1 MVQVKG
7 VGQLRIRKNKS
18 GNSRYQMI
26 VDVTKNGKKFF
37 KTKTCDTKQDAI
49 SWGRQIRYE
58 IDTGLVTKESLKN
71 RKLSS
76 AIDRYIEEILPLKP
90 KNARNVAQHLQWWK
104 KQIGHH
110 PLNEIAPHQIKDC
123 CRKLEN
129 EPTHQNKK
137 RAPATVVRYIA
148 SLSSVFE
155 AAIKDWNW
163 IEKNPVRL
171 IRKPSVSNARQ
182 RYLTEDE
189 CERLLASCLESRNP
203 YLYSVVVLALGTGM
217 RRGELLGLR
226 WEDVDLKEKVITL
239 KKTKNGS
246 VRCIPLVEMTFNILK
261 TIHNS
266 ETIIDR
272 SHQIFPSL
280 NLERYL
286 DIRTAWLFALKRAD
300 IKDFKFHD
308 LRHSCASFL
317 IAAETPMREVMEILG
332 HKDMRS
338 TLRYTHLT
346 YKKLADSLQKANEK
360 FITKKGIDHEVS
372 ANITGH

>member
-1 MVQVKG
+1 
-7 VGQLRIRKNKS
+7 
-18 GNSRYQMI
+18 MI
-26 VDVTKNGKKFF
+26 IDVTKKGKQFF
-37 KTKTCDTKQDAI
+37 KTKTLDSEKEAI
-49 SWGRQIRYE
+49 KWGKRIRYE
-58 IDTGLVTKESLKN
+58 IDEGLITKESLKN

-90 KNARNVAQHLQWWK
+90 KNSRNVEQHLKWWK
-104 KQIGHH
+104 KQLGHH
-110 PLNEIAPHQIKDC
+110 QLNEIAPHQIKDC

-137 RAPATVVRYIA
+137 HAPATVVRYIA

-163 IEKNPVRL
+163 IEKNPVKL

-189 CERLLASCLESRNP
+189 CESLLASCLESRNP

-226 WEDVDLKEKVITL
+226 WNDVNLKEKVITL
-239 KKTKNGS
+239 TKTKNGS
-246 VRCIPLVEMTFNILK
+246 IRCIPLVDMTFSILK
-261 TIHNS
+261 TIHDS
-266 ETIIDR
+266 ETIIDKD
-272 SHQIFPSL
+272 HHIFPSL

-286 DIRTAWLFALKRAD
+286 DIRTAWLFALKRAG

-317 IAAETPMREVMEILG
+317 IAAETPLREVMEILG

-346 YKKLADSLQKANEK
+346 HKKLADSLQKSHEK
-360 FITKKGIDHEVS
+360 FITKKSSHHEM
-372 ANITGH
+372 

>member
-1 MVQVKG
+1 MVQIKG
-7 VGQLRIRKNKS
+7 VGQLRMRQDKN
-18 GNSRYQMI
+18 GNDRFQMI
-26 VDVTKNGKKFF
+26 VDVTKKGNKFF
-37 KTKTCDTKQDAI
+37 KTKTFDSEKAAIAWGKQT
-49 SWGRQIRYE
+49 RYE
-58 IDTGLVTKESLKN
+58 IDKGLVTKESLKS

-90 KNARNVAQHLQWWK
+90 KNARNVAQHLNWWK

-110 PLNEIAPHQIKDC
+110 QLNEIAPHQIKDC

-148 SLSSVFE
+148 SLSAVFE

-163 IEKNPVRL
+163 IEKNPVKL

-189 CERLLASCLESRNP
+189 CERLLASCVESRNP

-226 WEDVDLKEKVITL
+226 WDDVNFKDRVITL

-246 VRCIPLVEMTFNILK
+246 VRCIPLVEMTFHILK
-261 TIHNS
+261 TMHDS
-266 ETIIDR
+266 ETIIDTT
-272 SHQIFPSL
+272 HQIFPSL

-286 DIRTAWLFALKRAD
+286 DIRTAWLFALKRAS
-300 IKDFKFHD
+300 INDFRFHD

-317 IAAETPMREVMEILG
+317 IAAETPLREVMEILG

-346 YKKLADSLQKANEK
+346 YKKLADSLQKANEQ
-360 FITKKGIDHEVS
+360 FISKKGTNHEMSENLV
-372 ANITGH
+372 GD